1 MDSAEFPTISLP
13 PSTFHSRTPPL
24 PHSPMPS
31 LYLHIPFCQRKCPYC
46 DFNTYAG
53 LNRLFEPYTAA
64 LVREIELAGASRGR
78 PAVKTIFL
86 GGGTPTVLPARLLRD
101 ILDACHR
108 AFDVQPDAEI
118 TSEANPGTVDV
129 DRFAALREIGVNRL
143 SMGVQSFDDAELQF
157 LGRIHSADEVET
169 AFNAARLAGFDNI
182 NLDVIYGLPGQS
194 PETWR
199 RTLRRALELGPEHFS
214 LYSLVVEEGTPFA
227 EWAEA
232 GRIGYPDSDLA
243 ADLYELAEE
252 VLDPAG
258 YVQYEIS
265 NWARTVATMPG
276 TRQED
281 ARPAKD
287 VSVAPLQTG
296 VNPHFACRHNLTYWR
311 NEAYLGFGPG
321 AHSSEAGW
329 RWANIKP
336 VAEYIDRVG
345 RYDPD
350 SAASL
355 LDPDRAAAVDGRT
368 WGLAGF
374 RRADRRPSG
383 HRRDNDA
390 RIASGARGR
399 GVRPLPPAARDIVVR
414 SVWRRH
420 PGFSRAWPARSPARP
435 GAAYPSR
442 RAW

>member
-1 MDSAEFPTISLP
+1 
-13 PSTFHSRTPPL
+13 
-24 PHSPMPS
+24 MPS

-53 LNRLFEPYTAA
+53 LNRLFEPYAAA
-64 LVREIELAGASRGR
+64 LVREIELAGMSRGR
-78 PAVKTIFL
+78 PAVRTIFL

-101 ILDACHR
+101 ILDACYR

-199 RTLRRALELGPEHFS
+199 RTLQRALELGPEHFS
-214 LYSLVVEEGTPFA
+214 LYSLIVEEGTPFA

-252 VLDPAG
+252 VLESCRLRAVRDQQLG
-258 YVQYEIS
+258 EVCRS
-265 NWARTVATMPG
+265 G
-276 TRQED
+276 TRRSGQRTHGRAND
-281 ARPAKD
+281 LP
-287 VSVAPLQTG
+287 VAPASQLQKTL
-296 VNPHFACRHNLTYWR
+296 V
-311 NEAYLGFGPG
+311 
-321 AHSSEAGW
+321 
-329 RWANIKP
+329 
-336 VAEYIDRVG
+336 
-345 RYDPD
+345 
-350 SAASL
+350 SL
-355 LDPDRAAAVDGRT
+355 VDIT
-368 WGLAGF
+368 
-374 RRADRRPSG
+374 
-383 HRRDNDA
+383 
-390 RIASGARGR
+390 
-399 GVRPLPPAARDIVVR
+399 
-414 SVWRRH
+414 
-420 PGFSRAWPARSPARP
+420 
-435 GAAYPSR
+435 
-442 RAW
+442 

>member
-1 MDSAEFPTISLP
+1 
-13 PSTFHSRTPPL
+13 
-24 PHSPMPS
+24 MPS

-53 LNRLFEPYTAA
+53 LNRLFEPYSAA

-78 PAVKTIFL
+78 PVVKTIFL
-86 GGGTPTVLPARLLRD
+86 GGGTPTVLPAALLRD

-108 AFDVQPDAEI
+108 AFNVQPDAEI

-227 EWAEA
+227 EWAET

-252 VLDPAG
+252 VLGPAG

-265 NWARTVATMPG
+265 NWARSITKARG
-276 TRQED
+276 ERAAD
-281 ARPAKD
+281 ALRAHDLPVTSLHA
-287 VSVAPLQTG
+287 AE
-296 VNPHFACRHNLTYWR
+296 NPRFSCRHNLTYWL
-311 NEAYLGFGPG
+311 NESYLGFGPG
-321 AHSSEAGW
+321 AHSSERGW

-336 VAEYIDRVG
+336 VPEYIERVG

-350 SAASL
+350 LGDADVSV
-355 LDPDRAAAVDGRT
+355 DPDRACAVDGRSGGWVDFAEQIDERLAIGET
-368 WGLAGF
+368 MMLGLRLVREGVAYDRFLQRHGTSLLDLLS
-374 RRADRRPSG
+374 ADI
-383 HRRDNDA
+383 RDLVALGLLEVLPDRVRLTHQA
-390 RIASGARGR
+390 RLVGNQVFARF
-399 GVRPLPPAARDIVVR
+399 LP
-414 SVWRRH
+414 
-420 PGFSRAWPARSPARP
+420 
-435 GAAYPSR
+435 
-442 RAW
+442 

>member
-1 MDSAEFPTISLP
+1 ML
-13 PSTFHSRTPPL
+13 
-24 PHSPMPS
+24 S

-53 LNRLFEPYTAA
+53 LNRLFEPYAAA
-64 LVREIELAGASRGR
+64 LVREIELAGMSRGR
-78 PAVKTIFL
+78 PAVRTIFL

-252 VLDPAG
+252 VLEPAG

-265 NWARTVATMPG
+265 NWARSI
-276 TRQED
+276 R
-281 ARPAKD
+281 
-287 VSVAPLQTG
+287 
-296 VNPHFACRHNLTYWR
+296 
-311 NEAYLGFGPG
+311 
-321 AHSSEAGW
+321 
-329 RWANIKP
+329 
-336 VAEYIDRVG
+336 
-345 RYDPD
+345 
-350 SAASL
+350 
-355 LDPDRAAAVDGRT
+355 
-368 WGLAGF
+368 
-374 RRADRRPSG
+374 
-383 HRRDNDA
+383 
-390 RIASGARGR
+390 GARGR
-399 GVRPLPPAARDIVVR
+399 CRIHGQSPLVLCNLKPCPALVNIT
-414 SVWRRH
+414 
-420 PGFSRAWPARSPARP
+420 
-435 GAAYPSR
+435 
-442 RAW
+442 

>member
-1 MDSAEFPTISLP
+1 
-13 PSTFHSRTPPL
+13 
-24 PHSPMPS
+24 MPS

-64 LVREIELAGASRGR
+64 LVREIELAGLSRGR

-265 NWARTVATMPG
+265 NWARSVTTARGERADDPLRPHDFLATPP
-276 TRQED
+276 QSAE
-281 ARPAKD
+281 
-287 VSVAPLQTG
+287 
-296 VNPHFACRHNLTYWR
+296 NPRFSCRHNLTYWR
-311 NEAYLGFGPG
+311 NESYLGFGPG
-321 AHSSEAGW
+321 AHSSERGW

-336 VAEYIDRVG
+336 VPEYIERVG
-345 RYDPD
+345 RYDPKGSIEGSFD
-350 SAASL
+350 PYRVGALDGRSGGWVDFAEQIDERLAIGETMMLGLRLVREGVAYDRFLQRHGIAL
-355 LDPDRAAAVDGRT
+355 LDMFGADIRDLVALGLLEVLPDRVRLNHHARLVGNQAF
-368 WGLAGF
+368 LAF
-374 RRADRRPSG
+374 
-383 HRRDNDA
+383 
-390 RIASGARGR
+390 
-399 GVRPLPPAARDIVVR
+399 LP
-414 SVWRRH
+414 
-420 PGFSRAWPARSPARP
+420 
-435 GAAYPSR
+435 
-442 RAW
+442 